1 MKNRSGRFALRTS
14 LLYALVAGVWIL
26 LSDRLLPVIV
36 SNKELY
42 LAAQT
47 YKGWAF
53 VAVTAALLYFS
64 VRGQLRMGEKEVA
77 ARRLAQEGL
86 RQSEMRFRQFSEIST
101 EGIILHSSGVINDT
115 NTALARMFGYQPE
128 ELLGMDL
135 LRLVSEESRADLARA
150 LAGSVAI
157 SIEAT
162 GLRKDGTSFPVEV
175 QPRSYLARDGEM
187 RFVCCRDIT
196 ERKRLETERVEL
208 QRQLLHTQKLESLGV
223 LAGGIAHD
231 FNNLLM
237 VVRGNLE
244 LARADLPA
252 SSPGSVSLERA
263 FQATRR
269 AADLTRAMLAYSG
282 RGRFEVSRVDLNDL
296 VRENADLFRSAV
308 ARNVTLNLFLTDL
321 PAMIEA
327 DTGQVQQVIMNLIT
341 NASEAISDGPGEI
354 RITTAVRQQDA
365 AFLDRSRTIEK
376 PLPGPY
382 ACLEVTDSGS
392 GMDEATLQRLFDPFF
407 TTKFTGRGLGMSAVL
422 GIVRGHKGAIMV
434 QSVPRSGTTVSVLFP
449 VADAQKSPRA
459 EPSPPPREAAEP
471 SFSGTVLVVD
481 DEKAVRDVGIAL
493 VSFLGFTPVGAADG
507 EEALKLFE
515 EHGGKVAFVLLDMT
529 MPRMDGITALR
540 EMKRRTPG
548 ARVILCSGF
557 GEQDA
562 AARAAAEG
570 AAGFIQKPYGLE
582 QLKTTVL
589 GVIGPPGQ
597 DPGAAPLLGRDIHTG

>member
-1 MKNRSGRFALRTS
+1 MKKRFARFALRTS
-14 LLYALVAGVWIL
+14 LTYALVAGVWIV
-26 LSDRLLPVIV
+26 LSDRLLPVFV
-36 SNKELY
+36 SNSGLY

-64 VRGQLRMGEKEVA
+64 VREQLRLGEKEVA
-77 ARRLAQEGL
+77 ARRLAEEGL
-86 RQSEMRFRQFSEIST
+86 RESEMRFRQFSEIST

-128 ELLGMDL
+128 ELIGMDL
-135 LRLVSEESRADLARA
+135 LQLMSEGSRADLSRA
-150 LAGSVAI
+150 LAGNVGTSM
-157 SIEAT
+157 EAT
-162 GLRKDGTSFPVEV
+162 GLRKDETSFPVEV
-175 QPRSYLARDGEM
+175 EPRSYLAGGGEM

-208 QRQLLHTQKLESLGV
+208 QRQLLHAQKLESLGV

-237 VVRGNLE
+237 AVYGNLE
-244 LARADLPA
+244 LARVDLPA
-252 SSPGSVSLERA
+252 SSPGRVSLERA

-341 NASEAISDGPGEI
+341 NASEAIGDSPGEI
-354 RITTAVRQQDA
+354 RITTALRQQDA
-365 AFLDRSRTIEK
+365 GFLGSSRTIEK
-376 PLPGPY
+376 PLPGLY

-422 GIVRGHKGAIMV
+422 GIVRGHNGAIMV
-434 QSVPRSGTTVSVLFP
+434 QSVQGSGTTVSVLFP
-449 VADAQKSPRA
+449 VPDAKESPRA
-459 EPSPPPREAAEP
+459 EPSARPREAAEL

-493 VSFLGFTPVGAADG
+493 VSYLGFTPVGAADG
-507 EEALKLFE
+507 EEALKIFD
-515 EHGGKVAFVLLDMT
+515 EHGGVLAFVLLDMT
-529 MPRMDGITALR
+529 MPRMDGVTALR
-540 EMKRRTPG
+540 EMKRRRPG

-562 AARAAAEG
+562 AARAASEG

-582 QLKTTVL
+582 QLKTAVL
-589 GVIGPPGQ
+589 RMLGPPAL
-597 DPGAAPLLGRDIHTG
+597 DPGAASLPE

>member
-1 MKNRSGRFALRTS
+1 MKKRFGRFALRTS
-14 LLYALVAGVWIL
+14 LIYALVSGLWIL
-26 LSDRLLPVIV
+26 LSDRLLPVFV
-36 SNKELY
+36 SNSGLY

-53 VAVTAALLYFS
+53 VAVTAILLYLT
-64 VRGQLRMGEKEVA
+64 VRRHLQIGEREVA
-77 ARRLAQEGL
+77 ARRLAEEGL
-86 RQSEMRFRQFSEIST
+86 RQSEMRFRQFSEMST
-101 EGIILHSSGVINDT
+101 EGIMLHSYGAINDT

-128 ELLGMDL
+128 EMIGMDPL
-135 LRLVSEESRADLARA
+135 QLVSQESRADLSRA
-150 LAGSVAI
+150 LGGDVTVSMEV
-157 SIEAT
+157 S

-175 QPRSYLARDGEM
+175 EPRSYLARGGEM
-187 RFVCCRDIT
+187 RFVCFRDIT

-237 VVRGNLE
+237 AVHGNLE
-244 LARADLPA
+244 LARVDLPA
-252 SSPGSVSLERA
+252 SLPGRARLERA
-263 FQATRR
+263 LHATRR

-282 RGRFEVSRVDLNDL
+282 RGRFEVSQVDLNDL

-308 ARNVTLNLFLTDL
+308 ARNVMLNLFLTDL

-354 RITTAVRQQDA
+354 RITTSLRQQDA
-365 AFLDRSRTIEK
+365 AFLARSRTIEK
-376 PLPGPY
+376 PLPGLY

-434 QSVPRSGTTVSVLFP
+434 RSAPGRGTTISVLLP
-449 VADAQKSPRA
+449 AADAKGSQLA
-459 EPSPPPREAAEP
+459 APSARPQEAAAL

-493 VSFLGFTPVGAADG
+493 VSHLGFTPIGAADG
-507 EEALKLFE
+507 EEALKLFN
-515 EHGGKVAFVLLDMT
+515 EHGGDLVFVLLDMT

-540 EMKRRTPG
+540 EMKHRVPD

-562 AARAAAEG
+562 AERAAVEG

-582 QLKTTVL
+582 QLKATILEVL
-589 GVIGPPGQ
+589 APPAL
-597 DPGAAPLLGRDIHTG
+597 DRGAATLPE

>member
-1 MKNRSGRFALRTS
+1 MKNRFGRFALRTS
-14 LLYALVAGVWIL
+14 LMYALAAGLWIL
-26 LSDRLLPVIV
+26 LSDRLLPVFV
-36 SNKELY
+36 SNSELY

-53 VAVTAALLYFS
+53 VAVTAALLYVM
-64 VRGQLRMGEKEVA
+64 VRGQLRVGEKEVA

-86 RQSEMRFRQFSEIST
+86 RESEMRFRQFSEIST
-101 EGIILHSSGVINDT
+101 EGIMLHSYGVINDT
-115 NTALARMFGYQPE
+115 NTALARIFGYQPE
-128 ELLGMDL
+128 ELIGMDPL
-135 LRLVSEESRADLARA
+135 QLVSEESRADLSHA
-150 LAGSVAI
+150 LAGTVAV
-157 SIEAT
+157 SMEAT

-175 QPRSYLARDGEM
+175 EPRSYLARGGEM

-237 VVRGNLE
+237 AVHGNLE
-244 LARADLPA
+244 LARVDLPA
-252 SSPGSVSLERA
+252 SSPGRASLERA
-263 FQATRR
+263 FHATRR

-308 ARNVTLNLFLTDL
+308 ARNVTLNLFLTIF
-321 PAMIEA
+321 PATIEA

-354 RITTAVRQQDA
+354 RITTALRQQDA
-365 AFLDRSRTIEK
+365 AFLGSSRTIEK
-376 PLPGPY
+376 PLPGLY

-422 GIVRGHKGAIMV
+422 GIVGGHKGAIMV
-434 QSVPRSGTTVSVLFP
+434 QSVPGNGTTVTVLFP
-449 VADAQKSPRA
+449 AVEESQPAV
-459 EPSPPPREAAEP
+459 PSARPQEAAGL
-471 SFSGTVLVVD
+471 SFSGVVLVVD
-481 DEKAVRDVGIAL
+481 DEKAVREVGIAL
-493 VSFLGFTPVGAADG
+493 VSYLGFTPIGAADG
-507 EEALKLFE
+507 EEAVRLFE
-515 EHGGKVAFVLLDMT
+515 EHSGELAFVLLDMT

-540 EMKRRTPG
+540 EMKRRRPD
-548 ARVILCSGF
+548 ACVILCSGF

-582 QLKTTVL
+582 QLKTTIL
-589 GVIGPPGQ
+589 GVRGPPAL
-597 DPGAAPLLGRDIHTG
+597 DPGAAPRTA

>member
-1 MKNRSGRFALRTS
+1 MKNRFGRFALRTS
-14 LLYALVAGVWIL
+14 LLYALIAGLWIL
-26 LSDRLLPVIV
+26 LSDRLLTAIV
-36 SNKELY
+36 SNKEMFI
-42 LAAQT
+42 AAQT

-53 VAVTAALLYFS
+53 VAVTALLLYVM
-64 VRGQLRMGEKEVA
+64 VRGQLLIGEKEVA

-86 RQSEMRFRQFSEIST
+86 RESEMRFRQFSEIST
-101 EGIILHSSGVINDT
+101 EGIILHSHGVINDT

-128 ELLGMDL
+128 ELVGMDP
-135 LRLVSEESRADLARA
+135 LRLVAEESRDDLARG
-150 LAGSVAI
+150 LAGDVTTSM
-157 SIEAT
+157 EAA
-162 GLRKDGTSFPVEV
+162 GLRKDGTSFPLEVE
-175 QPRSYLARDGEM
+175 PRSYLARGGEM

-237 VVRGNLE
+237 AVHGNLE
-244 LARADLPA
+244 LARADLPV
-252 SSPGSVSLERA
+252 SSPGRASLERA
-263 FQATRR
+263 IHATRR

-308 ARNVTLNLFLTDL
+308 ARNVTLNLSLTEL

-354 RITTAVRQQDA
+354 RITTALTERDA
-365 AFLDRSRTIEK
+365 DYLGRSRTIEK
-376 PLPGPY
+376 PLPGLY
-382 ACLEVTDSGS
+382 ACLEVTDTGR

-434 QSVPRSGTTVSVLFP
+434 ESVERRGTTISVLFP
-449 VADAQKSPRA
+449 AVDAVGARPVA
-459 EPSPPPREAAEP
+459 PSDHPREADGI
-471 SFSGTVLVVD
+471 FLSGIALVVD

-493 VSFLGFTPVGAADG
+493 VTYLGFKPIGAADG

-515 EHGGKVAFVLLDMT
+515 EHGEELAFVLLDMT
-529 MPRMDGITALR
+529 MPQMDGIAALR
-540 EMKRRTPG
+540 EMKRRRPD

-562 AARAAAEG
+562 AERSAIEG

-582 QLKTTVL
+582 QLKTTILRVL
-589 GVIGPPGQ
+589 GPPE
-597 DPGAAPLLGRDIHTG
+597 LKSL